1 MITGLVVLQL
11 HLNKHLTPNYP
22 QPFFNLTLHPFIPFT
37 SYPYFLIPLA
47 NLFSYFFLSFLLSF
61 FPSSL
66 SLFNPNLSSPI
77 LRIMAKEEFQ
87 VRNPLQICPESCRA
101 TPAGSLQIIASTLP
115 QIRKFFPFFLPFF
128 SHYVCRFGVFLQKR
142 KYNF

>member
-1 MITGLVVLQL
+1 MNIYQLYDYRIGSFTVTSQQTPYPKLPPTFLQP
-11 HLNKHLTPNYP
+11 NLTPFYP
-22 QPFFNLTLHPFIPFT
+22 LHILSVLFNSPCKFI
-37 SYPYFLIPLA
+37 FLFLPL
-47 NLFSYFFLSFLLSF
+47 
-61 FPSSL
+61 FPSFPSL

-128 SHYVCRFGVFLQKR
+128 SHYVCRFWVFLQKR
-142 KYNF
+142 